1 MPTGNMPVGHSRAQ
15 RREEAENLAHEVW
28 IAVLR
33 HFARH
38 QETYAE
44 AVAPLFVIARRKI
57 ADWYVVRSRRPDPP
71 ATTVSTN
78 N

>member
-1 MPTGNMPVGHSRAQ
+1 MWNAF
-15 RREEAENLAHEVW
+15 
-28 IAVLR
+28 LR

-38 QETYAE
+38 QETYDE
-44 AVAPLFVIARRKI
+44 PVAPLFVIARRKI